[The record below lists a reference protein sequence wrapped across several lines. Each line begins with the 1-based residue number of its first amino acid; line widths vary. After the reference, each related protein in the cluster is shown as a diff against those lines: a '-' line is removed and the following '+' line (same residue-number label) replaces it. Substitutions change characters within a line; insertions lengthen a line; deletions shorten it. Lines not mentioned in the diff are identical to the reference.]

1 MIHEEKTLTA
11 SDGINLHW
19 QAWEPEIPVKATVCL
34 VHGLGEH
41 AGRYSHVASV
51 MTAASLSLHAID
63 LRGHGR
69 SDGPRGHT
77 PSFVQW
83 LDDVDLLID
92 HAHPDLP
99 IFLYGHSLGGLIVVQ
114 YGLDRPG
121 AVRGAIATGPA
132 FERGF
137 EVPAYKIIM
146 GRVMSGIMPT
156 FSQHSGLNPYDL
168 SRDESI
174 ATAYI
179 EDPLVHDWASAR
191 LFVETTDAME
201 DLMSRAAEFTTPILL
216 VSGEKDRITVPA
228 ITESFYEAARSE
240 DKTLRVWPDQYHEV
254 HNELEKEFVIRELVD
269 WIVARV

>member
-1 MIHEEKTLTA
+1 MIHKEKSITA
-11 SDGINLHW
+11 NDGTKLYW
-19 QAWEPEIPVKATVCL
+19 QAWEPETPVKATVCL

-51 MTAASLSLHAID
+51 MTAASLSMHAID

-77 PSFVQW
+77 PSFMQW
-83 LDDVDLLID
+83 LDDLDLLINS
-92 HAHPDLP
+92 AHPDLP

-114 YGLDRPG
+114 YTMDR
-121 AVRGAIATGPA
+121 AEKIRGVIATGPA

-137 EVPAYKIIM
+137 EIPAIKIIM

-191 LFVETTDAME
+191 LFVEITDAME
-201 DLMSRAAEFTTPILL
+201 SVMSRAAEFTTPILFM
-216 VSGEKDRITVPA
+216 SGEQDRLTVPA
-228 ITESFYEAARSE
+228 KTEAFYQVTRSE
-240 DKTLRVWPDQYHEV
+240 DKTLRVWPDQFHEV